1 MGTSPVLQLI
11 TDDVLMLD
19 SSNISIRDMFPTLEK
34 LIFTGVKNINL
45 ETLRRLKHTDL
56 QDLSL
61 NHSQVNVSD
70 NQYGISIKNRLVVPV
85 LGDPSSFGQV
95 LWECFPTLTTLTIN
109 NHLLGNARAKSI
121 ITAYGESK
129 HLKSIR
135 FGLNSVSFKVYLSAS
150 FNTNY
155 PIKSRGLR
163 FEI

>member
-95 LWECFPTLTTLTIN
+95 LWECFPTLTTLTVKK
-109 NHLLGNARAKSI
+109 HLLGNARAQSI
-121 ITAYGESK
+121 ITAYGKST
-129 HLKSIR
+129 HLKTIR
-135 FGLNSVSFKVYLSAS
+135 FGLNSVSFKVYISAS
-150 FNTNY
+150 FHNY
-155 PIKSRGLR
+155 HIKSRG
-163 FEI
+163 